1 MVGGIGSYDQES
13 SHTKPCKRKSW
24 HAVVRAPLR
33 SNVVDIAPKFCQYV
47 SLPYFALIENS
58 V

>member
-24 HAVVRAPLR
+24 HAVVRAPLS
-33 SNVVDIAPKFCQYV
+33 SNVID
-47 SLPYFALIENS
+47 ST
-58 V
+58 

>member
-24 HAVVRAPLR
+24 HAVVRASLS
-33 SNVVDIAPKFCQYV
+33 SNVVDSTQILSVRVTPIFCV
-47 SLPYFALIENS
+47 NRE
-58 V
+58 